1 MSSSGSHSQLELPR
15 GGNRFFG
22 YQHTDYGSAHVTIG
36 YPPLTLRDLRW
47 TDRPL
52 TWHGNNRMERINLP
66 TPAQGGFDY
75 RDTAVLFPATVREIQ
90 NRGVAWDDPGAM
102 AWRVASAGRG
112 LVFRVGEK
120 GGRMCGLF

>member
-22 YQHTDYGSAHVTIG
+22 YQYTDYGSDHVTIG
-36 YPPLTLRDLRW
+36 YPLLTLRDLRW

-66 TPAQGGFDY
+66 TPAQGGFNY
-75 RDTAVLFPATVREIQ
+75 RDTAVLFRRQAEGFEIE
-90 NRGVAWDDPGAM
+90 VFPWDDPGAV
-102 AWRVASAGRG
+102 AWRAASAGLG
-112 LVFRVGEK
+112 LVFLVGEK
-120 GGRMCGLF
+120 GGRRCGLY